1 LAGLL
6 GLLGLGL
13 AIGLT
18 GGSSR
23 PSYQERVGALCTGTS
38 AEHRADISQLRG
50 ATGAAER
57 YSQSGFA
64 AQLFRVL
71 LREGAA
77 FDTKLA
83 AINPPPAL
91 QSAQERYLRL
101 DREDA
106 ALYGPVIRELARRRG
121 ARNRR
126 GARDLATT
134 QRRVTK
140 NELELRGLL
149 RRLGGTPCVTN
160 PPGLG

>member
-1 LAGLL
+1 VLL

-18 GGSSR
+18 GGSSP

-38 AEHRADISQLRG
+38 AEHRADISELRG
-50 ATGAAER
+50 ATGGASK

-77 FDTKLA
+77 FDARLA
-83 AINPPPAL
+83 AINPPQAL
-91 QSAQERYLRL
+91 QSAQERYLSL
-101 DREDA
+101 DRADA
-106 ALYGPVIRELARRRG
+106 ALYAPVVRELARRRG
-121 ARNRR
+121 AR
-126 GARDLATT
+126 DLAAI

-149 RRLGGTPCVTN
+149 RQLGGTPCVTN

>member
-1 LAGLL
+1 
-6 GLLGLGL
+6 
-13 AIGLT
+13 
-18 GGSSR
+18 
-23 PSYQERVGALCTGTS
+23 VGALCTGTS
-38 AEHRADISQLRG
+38 GQHRADISELRG
-50 ATGAAER
+50 ATGAASN

-77 FDTKLA
+77 FDAKLA
-83 AINPPPAL
+83 AINPPQAL

-106 ALYGPVIRELARRRG
+106 ALYAPVVRELARHH
-121 ARNRR
+121 
-126 GARDLATT
+126 GARDLAAI

-149 RRLGGTPCVTN
+149 RQLGGTPCVTN